1 MSIKFKIEKFAKSS
15 IDMLEDKALDNFLLI
30 KENLS
35 FEEKDV
41 RDKFINLLQKT
52 ANLAEITEKVVPAE
66 QAKLKQLYSAIKE
79 NSKTNI
85 ESLEK
90 DDLNSTTLINIVQPA
105 SGIGA
110 ADWYNLGLFLNY
122 FLDDLNKVV
131 NSLPDFKTKKDE
143 IIKNKD
149 KNATLV
155 SLYGPNEVNKLKQD
169 LQAKLEENKKIYAIR
184 TGAGEG
190 MNPPKERNFKQLTAA
205 VSLSITSEE
214 IASELS
220 EMPLER
226 LNMLL
231 KPPAQGLD
239 VSSISLGIDDLSPK
253 EAKEKIQLYVDD
265 FIKIFKK
272 KIEEKFNDTR
282 LALTDD
288 KKKELLKDKLGE
300 LSTEIEVGADGLE
313 VKWDDADGPL
323 NKSVSGATAVDDI
336 VSATKSVLEKLKNDI
351 DDSDPKATE
360 KRIAIINALDKII
373 ND

>member
-41 RDKFINLLQKT
+41 KDKFINLLQKT
-52 ANLAEITEKVVPAE
+52 ANLAEITEKVIPAE

-90 DDLNSTTLINIVQPA
+90 DDLDSTTLINIVQPA

-184 TGAGEG
+184 TGSGEG

-323 NKSVSGATAVDDI
+323 NKPVSGATAVADI

>member
-351 DDSDPKATE
+351 NDSDPKATE